1 MKLFDRL
8 ISSFWLVYFMKDD
21 SGKCPPP
28 IFGKMPPPNESTVIL
43 TTTKNSG
50 NDDMRALTKLKVT
63 FGQKHCALMAV
74 FLIFSIFQHIF
85 KMYTEKSTFFSN
97 LNWEFRFCIFQKP
110 KIAHNSL
117 NNGRRAVLTTF
128 LDIDIFW
135 TFGV

>member
-1 MKLFDRL
+1 
-8 ISSFWLVYFMKDD
+8 MKDD

-28 IFGKMPPPNESTVIL
+28 FRGNAPPPNESTVIL

-85 KMYTEKSTFFSN
+85 KMYTEKSTFFFSN
-97 LNWEFRFCIFQKP
+97 LN
-110 KIAHNSL
+110 
-117 NNGRRAVLTTF
+117 
-128 LDIDIFW
+128 
-135 TFGV
+135 